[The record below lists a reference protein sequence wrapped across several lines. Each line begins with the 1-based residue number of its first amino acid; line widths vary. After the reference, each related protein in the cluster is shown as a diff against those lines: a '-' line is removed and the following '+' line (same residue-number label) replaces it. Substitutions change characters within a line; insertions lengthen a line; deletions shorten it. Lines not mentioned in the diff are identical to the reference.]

1 VSRSSVYCEECG
13 GRLTLYVV
21 GVCPRCEF
29 DLTGS
34 DHGAE
39 HEARMEAWRVML
51 RSGPQSPSNGE
62 EA

>member
-1 VSRSSVYCEECG
+1 
-13 GRLTLYVV
+13 V